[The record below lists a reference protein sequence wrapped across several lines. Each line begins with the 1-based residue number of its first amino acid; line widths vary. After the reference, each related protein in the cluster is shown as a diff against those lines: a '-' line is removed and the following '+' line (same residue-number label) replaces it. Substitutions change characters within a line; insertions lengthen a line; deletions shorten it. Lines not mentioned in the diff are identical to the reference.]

1 MKTLLFKG
9 QLAKLFGEKHRLS
22 VKTIQEGM
30 LAIDSMKGGL
40 RRYIMEC
47 QDQGIHFTVQK
58 GSEVKEYAKNE
69 EVYLDMNDM
78 AQQEFDE
85 DTYIITPLPAGS
97 IKDAVKKIIIAIILI
112 VISIKLGPEA
122 GVEAAGFFEKV
133 AVGLG
138 YLGASLATQGLLELM
153 MGDPDSN
160 ADGEKS
166 SLFNGPVNT
175 TKPGVPIPLAYG
187 EIDAGGAVINFA
199 FTKSTLKSAYGY
211 RFASG
216 SSSSS
221 STYSSADDSTGYDYG
236 NSEAEAA
243 ATDYKGHEEY

>member
-58 GSEVKEYAKNE
+58 GSEVREYAKNE
-69 EVYLDMNDM
+69 DLYLDMNDM
-78 AQQEFDE
+78 ADQEFDE

-97 IKDAVKKIIIAIILI
+97 IKDAIKKIIVAIILI
-112 VISIKLGPEA
+112 VISIKFGPKA
-122 GVEAAGFFEKV
+122 GAEAAGFFQHV

-153 MGDPDSN
+153 MGDPDGN

-187 EIDAGGAVINFA
+187 EVDAGGAVINFA

-211 RFASG
+211 SFASG

-236 NSEAEAA
+236 ESESEAAN
-243 ATDYKGHEEY
+243 TDYQPHEEY

>member
-58 GSEVKEYAKNE
+58 GSKVKEYAENE
-69 EVYLDMNDM
+69 ELYLDMNDM

-97 IKDAVKKIIIAIILI
+97 IKDAIKKIIVAIILI
-112 VISIKLGPEA
+112 VIAIKFGPEGTA
-122 GVEAAGFFEKV
+122 EASGFIEHV

-166 SLFNGPVNT
+166 SMFNGPVNT

-199 FTKSTLKSAYGY
+199 FTKTKLKSAYGY
-211 RFASG
+211 TFSSG

-221 STYSSADDSTGYDYG
+221 STSSSVDDSTGYDFG
-236 NSEAEAA
+236 QSESEAAN
-243 ATDYKGHEEY
+243 TDYKQHEEY